1 MDVVPSLPPPQ
12 HPPRQR
18 RPGRT
23 FSTFSTSRGG
33 VNRHHAR
40 AQGKSTPRT
49 CTAATV
55 GPSVDSAATP
65 HTSPRT
71 PRPAGSTART
81 PPTSPRT
88 PSAADTLARRVC
100 WSHVPPREVA
110 PGNAVPDAHQPQTNR
125 QGQRKGRCHTA
136 YKHKGRARTC
146 HAATTTPST
155 QRRHR
160 VPEALSARTTHVRC
174 THRHTQHGHSRWVL
188 HGKGPVPA
196 PPPPCTPRRRP

>member
-1 MDVVPSLPPPQ
+1 M
-12 HPPRQR
+12 
-18 RPGRT
+18 
-23 FSTFSTSRGG
+23 
-33 VNRHHAR
+33 AR
-40 AQGKSTPRT
+40 GKSTPRT

-71 PRPAGSTART
+71 PRPAGSTARK

-100 WSHVPPREVA
+100 WSHTRASRPATPFLTHTSHKQTNKVKEKVDVTQRIHTREEHVPATPPPR
-110 PGNAVPDAHQPQTNR
+110 
-125 QGQRKGRCHTA
+125 
-136 YKHKGRARTC
+136 
-146 HAATTTPST
+146 TPST

-174 THRHTQHGHSRWVL
+174 THRHTQHEHSRWVL
-188 HGKGPVPA
+188 HGKRPVPA
-196 PPPPCTPRRRP
+196 PPPPCCPPDSSPRRRP